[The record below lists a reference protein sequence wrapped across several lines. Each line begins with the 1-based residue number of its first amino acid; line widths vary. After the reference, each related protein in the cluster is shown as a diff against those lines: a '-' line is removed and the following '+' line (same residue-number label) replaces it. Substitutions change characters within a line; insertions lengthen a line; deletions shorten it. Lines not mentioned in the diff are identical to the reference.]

1 MGLGAYLQRSISHV
15 GDAGSILRGIS
26 LGELHLRYAPRISRS
41 PFYGSVEMTFS
52 GPNPFPHLSLR
63 GARQG
68 DVAISAQDKEE
79 IASLRSQWH

>member
-26 LGELHLRYAPRISRS
+26 HGEVVHLRYILGVSRS
-41 PFYGSVEMTFS
+41 PLSGLLEMSF
-52 GPNPFPHLSLR
+52 NPGEPFTHLSLR

-68 DVAISAQDKEE
+68 DVAISAQDKDE
-79 IASLRSQWH
+79 IASLRSQ